1 MNSLYEAT
9 DTLDNPYEGFLMD
22 SETMGFPIRPHWH
35 YFMEIIYM
43 LEGSALI
50 NCDNKTYTVAPNEMI
65 LFHPQSVHS
74 IFKAEEKPLKYYVLK
89 FDINRLNITS
99 NYAPKFRTIFHNAY
113 GLESAPIHF
122 THSTLIH
129 TSVSHNISCYVEE
142 LKNKQYGYDMLVN
155 SELCALLTTMIRIW
169 KKMGFDVE
177 KSLPLNADVITI
189 SMITEY
195 IDKHSDSPIKVG
207 EIAKLCNMSYSH
219 FAKSFREIYGQSC
232 KDFIEYIRICKVED
246 FLLFTEYDLNYI
258 SQETGF
264 SDCSH
269 LIKTFKRLRGITPKQ
284 FKLQRKNENRL

>member
-1 MNSLYEAT
+1 
-9 DTLDNPYEGFLMD
+9 
-22 SETMGFPIRPHWH
+22 
-35 YFMEIIYM
+35 
-43 LEGSALI
+43 
-50 NCDNKTYTVAPNEMI
+50 
-65 LFHPQSVHS
+65 
-74 IFKAEEKPLKYYVLK
+74 
-89 FDINRLNITS
+89 
-99 NYAPKFRTIFHNAY
+99 
-113 GLESAPIHF
+113 
-122 THSTLIH
+122 
-129 TSVSHNISCYVEE
+129 
-142 LKNKQYGYDMLVN
+142 MLVN